1 MKINKV
7 LTEATIE
14 QGAAEYGNEVKA
26 AAKAVRADEVI
37 TPEEPYGVVEE
48 ALDDA
53 LEAAKEADD
62 FGEISGV
69 NVLLIGRGGTGK
81 TARVEAWAKSR
92 GINLVQ
98 KDAKTLD
105 PSDLGGIVG
114 RKIGDDGG
122 QLNRATKL
130 SNDEFDKLDQPNSVL
145 FLDELNR
152 APDDVAGSLLTL
164 INNHTVNDDEEPT
177 GKRVLKGFL
186 FTVAAI
192 NPPKPGNKVNELD
205 NPMRSRFGAVEVDSD
220 PEYQLKFFRKHYGEL
235 INQMRDSGKV
245 DRIEALQGRLG
256 IAEKLLS
263 DPRFQFDGDEEED
276 EAQDRGTPVLNARS
290 LTNLLH
296 ASKGKKDLFLR
307 KWSNF
312 CNPDKYGIVED
323 ILSDYVDV
331 DDKANDALKYG
342 DDNPFAKAKAE
353 REAQKSIYDQIAGLV

>member
-1 MKINKV
+1 MKINRV
-7 LTEATIE
+7 LNEATVG
-14 QGAAEYGNEVKA
+14 QAAQEYGSQVKTA
-26 AAKAVRADEVI
+26 AREIKAGDVI
-37 TPEEPYGVVEE
+37 TPDEPYGVVEE

-53 LEAAKEADD
+53 LDAANEAND
-62 FGEISGV
+62 FGEVSGV

-81 TARVEAWAKSR
+81 TARVEAWAKRR
-92 GINLVQ
+92 GVNLVQ

-114 RKIGDDGG
+114 RRYDSEGNIS
-122 QLNRATKL
+122 NRATKL
-130 SNDEFDKLDQPNSVL
+130 SNDEFDQLDKPNSVL

-152 APDDVAGSLLTL
+152 APEDVAGSLLTL
-164 INNHTVNDDEEPT
+164 INNHTVNDEEEPT
-177 GKRVLKGFL
+177 GKRLLKGFL

-220 PEYQLKFFRKHYGEL
+220 PDYQLQFFRKHYGDL
-235 INQMRDSGKV
+235 IKQMKDSGKV
-245 DRIEALQGRLG
+245 DRVAALEGRLG

-263 DPRFQFDGDEEED
+263 DPRFQFDGDEEEE

-307 KWSNF
+307 KWSGF
-312 CNPDKYGIVED
+312 CNPDKYGVVED

-342 DDNPFAKAKAE
+342 DMNPFAKK
-353 REAQKSIYDQIAGLV
+353 EADKSIYDKISDLIG

>member
-7 LTEATIE
+7 LNEATIE
-14 QGAAEYGNEVKA
+14 QGAQEYGNQVKA
-26 AAKAVRADEVI
+26 AAKAVKADEVI

-53 LEAAKEADD
+53 LEAAREAGD
-62 FGEISGV
+62 FGEVSGV

-81 TARVEAWAKSR
+81 TARVESWAKSR
-92 GINLVQ
+92 GVNLVQ

-114 RKIGDDGG
+114 RKYDQEGNIS
-122 QLNRATKL
+122 NRATKL
-130 SNDEFDKLDQPNSVL
+130 SNDEFDQLDKPNSVL

-177 GKRVLKGFL
+177 GKRLLKGFL

-220 PEYQLKFFRKHYGEL
+220 PDFQLKYFRKHYGEL
-235 INQMRDSGKV
+235 IQQMKDSGKV
-245 DRIEALQGRLG
+245 DRIEALEGRLG

-263 DPRFQFDGDEEED
+263 DPRFQFDGDEEEE

-296 ASKGKKDLFLR
+296 ACRGKKEAFLR
-307 KWSNF
+307 KWSSF

-342 DDNPFAKAKAE
+342 DENPFAKKKNEPSA
-353 REAQKSIYDQIAGLV
+353 YDKIANLL

>member
-1 MKINKV
+1 MKIKKV
-7 LTEATIE
+7 LNEASIE
-14 QGAAEYGNEVKA
+14 QAAQEYGNQVKA
-26 AAKAVRADEVI
+26 AAKAVKAGEAI
-37 TPEEPYGVVEE
+37 TPDEPYGVVEE

-53 LEAAKEADD
+53 LEAAEEAND
-62 FGEISGV
+62 FGEVSGV

-81 TARVEAWAKSR
+81 TARVEAWAKRR
-92 GINLVQ
+92 GVNLVQ

-114 RKIGDDGG
+114 RKYDQEGNIS
-122 QLNRATKL
+122 NRATKL
-130 SNDEFDKLDQPNSVL
+130 SNDEFDQLDKPNSVL

-152 APDDVAGSLLTL
+152 APEDVAGSLLTL
-164 INNHTVNDDEEPT
+164 INNHTVNDDEQPT
-177 GKRVLKGFL
+177 GKRLLKGFL

-220 PEYQLKFFRKHYGEL
+220 PDYQLQFFRKHYGDL
-235 INQMRDSGKV
+235 IKQMKDSGKV
-245 DRIEALQGRLG
+245 DRVTALEGRLA

-263 DPRFQFDGDEEED
+263 DPRFQFDGDEEEE

-296 ASKGKKDLFLR
+296 ASKGKKESFLR
-307 KWSNF
+307 KWSSF

-342 DDNPFAKAKAE
+342 NMNPFAKKE
-353 REAQKSIYDQIAGLV
+353 QEASIYDKIANML

>member
-7 LTEATIE
+7 LNEASL
-14 QGAAEYGNEVKA
+14 GDAAKEYGSGVKA
-26 AAKAVRADEVI
+26 AAKAVKADEVI

-53 LEAAKEADD
+53 LEAAREAGD
-62 FGEISGV
+62 FGEVSGV

-81 TARVEAWAKSR
+81 TARVEAWAKKA
-92 GINLVQ
+92 GVNLVQ

-114 RKIGDDGG
+114 RRIDDEGG
-122 QLNRATKL
+122 QTNRATKL
-130 SNDEFDKLDQPNSVL
+130 SNDEFDELDKPNSVL

-164 INNHTVNDDEEPT
+164 INNHTVNDQNEPS
-177 GKRVLKGFL
+177 GKRLLKGFL

-192 NPPKPGNKVNELD
+192 NPPKEGNKVNELD
-205 NPMRSRFGAVEVDSD
+205 NPMRSRFGAVEVDND
-220 PEYQLKFFRKHYGEL
+220 PDFQLKYFKKHYGEL
-235 INQMRDSGKV
+235 INQMKDSGKT
-245 DRIEALQGRLG
+245 DRVAALEGRLA
-256 IAEKLLS
+256 IAQRLLT
-263 DPRFQFDGDEEED
+263 DPRFEFDGDDEEEL
-276 EAQDRGTPVLNARS
+276 AQDRGTPVLNARS

-296 ASKGKKDLFLR
+296 ASKGKKDLFLK
-307 KWSNF
+307 KWNSF
-312 CNPDKYGIVED
+312 CNPDKYGVIED

-342 DDNPFAKAKAE
+342 DDNPFADRKQQ
-353 REAQKSIYDQIAGLV
+353 RSIYDQLADFL